1 MSKKKRRKG
10 RRAQQ
15 QGSSRLLPVLVI
27 AAGGAL
33 LLVAV
38 GLVLAQPWSG
48 GEAQVTPKV
57 AGTPRL
63 TVDQAVIDE
72 GYIQYDVPIQ
82 TAFRLSNVGDEPLK
96 IVNAPQVRLVDG
108 C

>member
-1 MSKKKRRKG
+1 MSKKTRRKG
-10 RRAQQ
+10 ARKQA
-15 QGSSRLLPVLVI
+15 SSRLLPALVI

-38 GLVLAQPWSG
+38 GLVLARPGSG
-48 GEAQVTPKV
+48 GDVQATPKV
-57 AGTPRL
+57 VGAPRL

-82 TAFRLSNVGDEPLK
+82 TAFRLNNAGDEPLT
-96 IVNAPQVRLVDG
+96 ILDAPQVRLVDG